1 MSETDTMANNAVGG
15 DSNGTSNSSNGVG
28 DSHRARDSNRVG
40 DSMANNRSNI
50 RVDSSAIVGDLGNV
64 AVGVVSVVVDVLDPA
79 VGEVDRVGSIP
90 EAGSIVGLGLLE
102 GSARELVSH
111 TVLVGVGGDLAEIVE
126 PDSVGHRVG
135 DGVHDR
141 PGHGHGSSMHHR
153 AGNSHGSSNSHTMAN
168 KTMSSHETMSSHKT
182 MSSQDLRGSGGGG
195 SQGRDAKEGL
205 EGGTVKRRECDLET
219 IGAQEMAALPSWLVR

>member
-1 MSETDTMANNAVGG
+1 MDKGSSSMSKDGAGSK
-15 DSNGTSNSSNGVG
+15 DRGVG
-28 DSHRARDSNRVG
+28 NNWGVG
-40 DSMANNRSNI
+40 NAGSGSIGGNSL
-50 RVDSSAIVGDLGNV
+50 VGHFGDV
-64 AVGVVSVVVDVLDPA
+64 AAVGVSHVVVDVLDPA

-141 PGHGHGSSMHHR
+141 PGHGHRSSMHHR

-168 KTMSSHETMSSHKT
+168 
-182 MSSQDLRGSGGGG
+182 
-195 SQGRDAKEGL
+195 
-205 EGGTVKRRECDLET
+205 
-219 IGAQEMAALPSWLVR
+219 

>member
-1 MSETDTMANNAVGG
+1 MSETGTMANNAVGG
-15 DSNGTSNSSNGVG
+15 DSNWTSNSSNGVG
-28 DSHRARDSNRVG
+28 DSNRARDSNRMGDSNRARDSNRVG
-40 DSMANNRSNI
+40 DSMADNRSNI
-50 RVDSSAIVGDLGNV
+50 RVDSSAIVGDFGNV
-64 AVGVVSVVVDVLDPA
+64 AVGIVSVVVDVLDPA

-168 KTMSSHETMSSHKT
+168 
-182 MSSQDLRGSGGGG
+182 
-195 SQGRDAKEGL
+195 
-205 EGGTVKRRECDLET
+205 
-219 IGAQEMAALPSWLVR
+219 

>member
-1 MSETDTMANNAVGG
+1 MSETNTMANNAVRG
-15 DSNGTSNSSNGVG
+15 DSNWTSNSSNGVG
-28 DSHRARDSNRVG
+28 DSNRARDSNRVG

-64 AVGVVSVVVDVLDPA
+64 AVGIVSVVVDVLDPA

-135 DGVHDR
+135 DGMHDR
-141 PGHGHGSSMHHR
+141 PGHGHRSSMHHR

-168 KTMSSHETMSSHKT
+168 
-182 MSSQDLRGSGGGG
+182 
-195 SQGRDAKEGL
+195 
-205 EGGTVKRRECDLET
+205 
-219 IGAQEMAALPSWLVR
+219 

>member
-1 MSETDTMANNAVGG
+1 MSETNTMANNAVGC
-15 DSNGTSNSSNGVG
+15 DSHWTSNSSNRVG
-28 DSHRARDSNRVG
+28 DSNRARDSNRVG

-50 RVDSSAIVGDLGNV
+50 RVDSSAIIGNLGNV

-153 AGNSHGSSNSHTMAN
+153 AGNSHGSSNSHTM
-168 KTMSSHETMSSHKT
+168 SSHKT
-182 MSSQDLRGSGGGG
+182 VSSQDLRGGGGGG

>member
-1 MSETDTMANNAVGG
+1 MSETNTMANNAVRG
-15 DSNGTSNSSNGVG
+15 DSNWTSNSSNGVG
-28 DSHRARDSNRVG
+28 DSNRARDSNRVGDSNRARDSNRVG

-135 DGVHDR
+135 DGVHHR
-141 PGHGHGSSMHHR
+141 PGHGHRSSMHHR
-153 AGNSHGSSNSHTMAN
+153 AGNSHGSSNSHAMAN
-168 KTMSSHETMSSHKT
+168 
-182 MSSQDLRGSGGGG
+182 
-195 SQGRDAKEGL
+195 
-205 EGGTVKRRECDLET
+205 
-219 IGAQEMAALPSWLVR
+219 

>member
-1 MSETDTMANNAVGG
+1 MEPSSSLAEVSDSSVSNNRGG
-15 DSNGTSNSSNGVG
+15 VDSVNNRAGDYDGGGVIGGPGDHYGGGLVAGGGVDSLGVLGLAIIGHVG
-28 DSHRARDSNRVG
+28 DEAV
-40 DSMANNRSNI
+40 I
-50 RVDSSAIVGDLGNV
+50 AIG
-64 AVGVVSVVVDVLDPA
+64 AVVDVLDPA

-141 PGHGHGSSMHHR
+141 PGHGNRSSMHHR
-153 AGNSHGSSNSHTMAN
+153 AGNSHTMAN
-168 KTMSSHETMSSHKT
+168 
-182 MSSQDLRGSGGGG
+182 
-195 SQGRDAKEGL
+195 
-205 EGGTVKRRECDLET
+205 
-219 IGAQEMAALPSWLVR
+219 

>member
-1 MSETDTMANNAVGG
+1 MWGISCLVSWNYSSLTE
-15 DSNGTSNSSNGVG
+15 TSNSSV
-28 DSHRARDSNRVG
+28 S
-40 DSMANNRSNI
+40 NNRGGVHCVNHGAGDH
-50 RVDSSAIVGDLGNV
+50 RGGVDSVDNRAGNHRGGVIGGGHNHGGGLVSRGGMDSLRVLGLAIIGHISH
-64 AVGVVSVVVDVLDPA
+64 VSVIAIGAVVDVLDPA

-153 AGNSHGSSNSHTMAN
+153 AGHSHGSSNSHTMAN
-168 KTMSSHETMSSHKT
+168 
-182 MSSQDLRGSGGGG
+182 
-195 SQGRDAKEGL
+195 
-205 EGGTVKRRECDLET
+205 
-219 IGAQEMAALPSWLVR
+219 

>member
-1 MSETDTMANNAVGG
+1 MSETNTMANNAVGG
-15 DSNGTSNSSNGVG
+15 DSNGTSNSSNRVG
-28 DSHRARDSNRVG
+28 DSNRARDSNRVG
-40 DSMANNRSNI
+40 DSMADNRSNI

-135 DGVHDR
+135 DGVHHR
-141 PGHGHGSSMHHR
+141 PCHGHRSSMHHR
-153 AGNSHGSSNSHTMAN
+153 AGHSHGSSNSHTMAN
-168 KTMSSHETMSSHKT
+168 
-182 MSSQDLRGSGGGG
+182 
-195 SQGRDAKEGL
+195 
-205 EGGTVKRRECDLET
+205 
-219 IGAQEMAALPSWLVR
+219 

>member
-1 MSETDTMANNAVGG
+1 MSETNTMANNAVGG
-15 DSNGTSNSSNGVG
+15 DSNWTSNSSNRVG
-28 DSHRARDSNRVG
+28 DSNRARDSNRVGDSNRSSDSNRVG

-64 AVGVVSVVVDVLDPA
+64 AVGIVSVVVDVLDPA

-90 EAGSIVGLGLLE
+90 EAGSIVGLSLLE

-126 PDSVGHRVG
+126 PNSVGHRVG

-153 AGNSHGSSNSHTMAN
+153 AGNSHGSSNSHTMA
-168 KTMSSHETMSSHKT
+168 
-182 MSSQDLRGSGGGG
+182 D
-195 SQGRDAKEGL
+195 
-205 EGGTVKRRECDLET
+205 
-219 IGAQEMAALPSWLVR
+219 

>member
-1 MSETDTMANNAVGG
+1 MSKTDTMANNAVRG
-15 DSNGTSNSSNGVG
+15 DSNWTSNSSNGVG
-28 DSHRARDSNRVG
+28 DSNRARDSNRVG
-40 DSMANNRSNI
+40 NSNRARDSNGMGDSNRVGESMPDNRSNI

-153 AGNSHGSSNSHTMAN
+153 AGNSHGSSNSHTMMAN
-168 KTMSSHETMSSHKT
+168 
-182 MSSQDLRGSGGGG
+182 
-195 SQGRDAKEGL
+195 
-205 EGGTVKRRECDLET
+205 
-219 IGAQEMAALPSWLVR
+219 

>member
-1 MSETDTMANNAVGG
+1 MTDADTMADNAVRCNSNGTG
-15 DSNGTSNSSNGVG
+15 DSNGMGNSNGTG
-28 DSHRARDSNRVG
+28 DG
-40 DSMANNRSNI
+40 MANNTVANSDSNI
-50 RVDSSAIVGDLGNV
+50 RVGGSAIVGDLGNV
-64 AVGVVSVVVDVLDPA
+64 AIGVIGMVGDMLDPA

-141 PGHGHGSSMHHR
+141 PGHGHRSSMHHR

-168 KTMSSHETMSSHKT
+168 
-182 MSSQDLRGSGGGG
+182 
-195 SQGRDAKEGL
+195 
-205 EGGTVKRRECDLET
+205 
-219 IGAQEMAALPSWLVR
+219 